1 MKDYS
6 KAYSEVYY
14 ILETLGDAFKTKLPV
29 KLLKLIEYNKK
40 KDFAFEEMIDEE
52 TGLLSV
58 SRDALIMLSVFNIK
72 YWEEDETE
80 KEKLTEIYEE
90 NTVSSRV
97 INEQPKKIEIE
108 PDKYEDKKENK
119 FMVVVDENSIMYKIK
134 KFIRKIIGKW
144 RDK

>member
-1 MKDYS
+1 M
-6 KAYSEVYY
+6 
-14 ILETLGDAFKTKLPV
+14 
-29 KLLKLIEYNKK
+29 
-40 KDFAFEEMIDEE
+40 
-52 TGLLSV
+52 
-58 SRDALIMLSVFNIK
+58 R
-72 YWEEDETE
+72 

>member
-58 SRDALIMLSVFNIK
+58 SRDALIMLSVFNMN

>member
-58 SRDALIMLSVFNIK
+58 SRDALIMLSVFNMK

-108 PDKYEDKKENK
+108 PDKYQDKKENK

>member
-58 SRDALIMLSVFNIK
+58 SRDALIMLSVFNMK

>member
-14 ILETLGDAFKTKLPV
+14 ILETLGDAFKTKLPI

-58 SRDALIMLSVFNIK
+58 SRDALIMLSVFNMK

>member
-58 SRDALIMLSVFNIK
+58 SRDALIMLSVFNMK

-134 KFIRKIIGKW
+134 KFIRNLYFFLEK
-144 RDK
+144 

>member
-58 SRDALIMLSVFNIK
+58 SRDALIMLSVFNMK

-90 NTVSSRV
+90 NTASSRV

>member
-58 SRDALIMLSVFNIK
+58 SRDALIMLSVFNMK
-72 YWEEDETE
+72 YWEEDE
-80 KEKLTEIYEE
+80 K
-90 NTVSSRV
+90 
-97 INEQPKKIEIE
+97 
-108 PDKYEDKKENK
+108 
-119 FMVVVDENSIMYKIK
+119 
-134 KFIRKIIGKW
+134 RKTYRNI
-144 RDK
+144 

>member
-58 SRDALIMLSVFNIK
+58 SRDALIMLSVFNMK

-119 FMVVVDENSIMYKIK
+119 FMVVVDENSMMYKIK

>member
-52 TGLLSV
+52 TGLLLV
-58 SRDALIMLSVFNIK
+58 SRDALIMLSVFNMK

-144 RDK
+144 REK

>member
-58 SRDALIMLSVFNIK
+58 SRDALIMLSVFNMK

-144 RDK
+144 REK

>member
-52 TGLLSV
+52 TGLLLV
-58 SRDALIMLSVFNIK
+58 SRDALIMLSVFNMK